1 MRTPR
6 FSLLY
11 GGLYDCTPGGAGRG
25 RPAVPAWARA
35 RPDPSGPR
43 LHHLAL
49 EGLAM
54 RLAATSCTATQGGR
68 AWKG

>member
-1 MRTPR
+1 MRTLR

-11 GGLYDCTPGGAGRG
+11 GGLYDCTLG
-25 RPAVPAWARA
+25 RPAVPAWGRA
-35 RPDPSGPR
+35 RPGPSGPR